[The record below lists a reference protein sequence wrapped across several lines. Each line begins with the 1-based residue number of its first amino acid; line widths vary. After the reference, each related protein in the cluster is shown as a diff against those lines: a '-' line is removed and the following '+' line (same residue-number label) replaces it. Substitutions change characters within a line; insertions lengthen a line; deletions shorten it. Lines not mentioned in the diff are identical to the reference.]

1 LLTIQRNNLRPN
13 VGCYLNQLAALE
25 TADSFAQWAAA
36 DAVLLAELRFVDLG
50 AWWELAFND
59 GGANLAEYRVGQRG
73 SF

>member
-1 LLTIQRNNLRPN
+1 
-13 VGCYLNQLAALE
+13 
-25 TADSFAQWAAA
+25 
-36 DAVLLAELRFVDLG
+36 LLAELRFVDLG